1 MNLPVYKLNS
11 EVYKLNLQVYKRFMK
26 PVIEQSD
33 WSETLKKQKIII
45 ILELTV

>member
-1 MNLPVYKLNS
+1 MNLRVYKLNS
-11 EVYKLNLQVYKRFMK
+11 EVYKLNLQVYEIYETVM
-26 PVIEQSD
+26 EQSD